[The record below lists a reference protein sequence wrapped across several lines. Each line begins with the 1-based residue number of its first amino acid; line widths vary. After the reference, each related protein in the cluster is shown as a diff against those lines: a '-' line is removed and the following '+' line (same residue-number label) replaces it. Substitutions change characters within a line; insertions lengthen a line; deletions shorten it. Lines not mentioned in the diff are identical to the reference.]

1 MRIVKS
7 CAITLVITLL
17 TGAALRAQ
25 DTLANGDTIRYWKK
39 KLDLGIN
46 VNQASFTS
54 NWTGGGVNS
63 IGLNVAFNYTANY
76 ARGPHSWDNTIGL
89 QYGFVKNEGQ
99 GFRKTLDRIYL
110 DTKYGHKL
118 SAHWNAFT
126 SLNFLSQFAPG
137 FSYTT
142 VAGVE
147 TASQISDFFAPA
159 FITSAW
165 GLEYSKGDYFK
176 MRFSPFA
183 PRLTIV
189 RDPERFITSVG
200 ESPYGVT
207 PPDETRFEGLAFQ
220 FIADFN
226 KDVAENLNLKWR
238 YALYANYETLDF
250 KKIDHRLEATL
261 LAKVNKFI
269 NVSLGGIVLYDY
281 DQIDEVQL
289 SQVFTLGFAY
299 KFQNYVEPK

>member
-1 MRIVKS
+1 MRIVRS
-7 CAITLVITLL
+7 CAIVLMIIAMA
-17 TGAALRAQ
+17 GGELRAQ
-25 DTLANGDTIRYWKK
+25 DTLANGDTVRYWKK

-63 IGLNVAFNYTANY
+63 VGLSVAFNYVANY

-99 GFRKTLDRIYL
+99 GFRKTLDRIFF
-110 DTKYGHKL
+110 DTKYGYRL
-118 SAHWNAFT
+118 STHWNAFT

-137 FSYTT
+137 FSYEQTN
-142 VAGVE
+142 GVE
-147 TASQISDFFAPA
+147 TASHISDFFAPA

-165 GLEYSKGDYFK
+165 GLEYHKEDYFR

-189 RDPERFITSVG
+189 RNPERFVTTVG
-200 ESPYGVT
+200 ENPYGVT
-207 PPDETRFEGLAFQ
+207 PPDQTRFEWLALQ
-220 FIADFN
+220 FVAEFN
-226 KDVAENLNLKWR
+226 KDIAEDLNLKWR
-238 YALYANYETLDF
+238 YALFANYETLELD
-250 KKIDHRLEATL
+250 KLDHRLEVML
-261 LAKVNKFI
+261 LAKVNKFV
-269 NVSLGGIVLYDY
+269 NVSLGGVILYDY
-281 DQIDEVQL
+281 DQIEEIQL

-299 KFQNYVEPK
+299 KFQNYKDPK